1 MNDPVNL
8 LLVGAA
14 FLIAGG
20 VKGVI
25 GMGLPTVA
33 VGILSLAMPPA
44 QAAAILVAPSLVTNV
59 WQSVAGPNL
68 KPLLRRLWTLF
79 AGVCVGIFA
88 GAGMLTSDSSGR
100 AVLGLGICLIVYA
113 LLGLSAV
120 RFHVP
125 RRAEPWLSPLVG
137 LATGLVTGATG
148 IFVIPA
154 VPYLQAL
161 DLDRDDLV
169 QALGLSFTTSTLAL
183 AYVLTQAGIL
193 QSSLAGLSL
202 LAIAPALAGMV
213 AGQMVRGR
221 IPPDAFRICFFVGM
235 LLLGAHLA
243 LRVVL

>member
-1 MNDPVNL
+1 MLEFSNL

-14 FLIAGG
+14 FLIAGA

-33 VGILSLAMPPA
+33 VGVLSLVMPPA

-59 WQSVAGPNL
+59 WQSVAGRNL
-68 KPLLRRLWTLF
+68 YPLLRRLWTLL
-79 AGVCVGIFA
+79 AGVCVGIWA

-100 AVLGLGICLIVYA
+100 AVLGLGVCLVLYA

-120 RFHVP
+120 RFRVP
-125 RRAEPWLSPLVG
+125 ARAEPWLSPLVG

-154 VPYLQAL
+154 VPYIQAL

-183 AYVLTQAGIL
+183 AYVLARAGIL
-193 QSSLAGLSL
+193 ESSLAGMSL
-202 LAIAPALAGMV
+202 LAIAPALLGMV
-213 AGQMVRGR
+213 LGQLVRGR
-221 IPPDAFRICFFVGM
+221 IPPNVFRICFFAGM
-235 LLLGAHLA
+235 LALGAHLA
-243 LRVVL
+243 LRVLL